1 MARIAILS
9 PSMFSGDAV
18 SNDVLG
24 MYAALS
30 GQGYDVRIFSEGWT
44 ISTPKVWP
52 AHTIKGFLKDR
63 ADVLIYHYS
72 RGWAPGLDLVRDQ
85 KYRTVIKY
93 HNVTPPEFFASYSSD
108 YARMCQDGREE
119 LGPIS
124 QANCE
129 LYLSDS
135 AFNMRDVLAA
145 GVSESK
151 CFVVPPFHHID
162 QIVALE
168 PDASVSKAFE
178 DGQTNICMVGR
189 VAPNKG
195 HPALIEAFTAYHRDY
210 NSHSRLLIVGKE
222 ETRLGKYSRLLRE
235 MVKRLGLQGHVVFT
249 GGVSDQALKSCYLAS
264 RAFMITSEH
273 EGFCVPLVEAM
284 ALRLPI
290 VAYASS
296 AITDTVDN
304 VGLVWEERNPYL
316 LAESIH
322 SIVGDQSIS
331 GSLSEKGWRRYQQHF
346 TNEKIEACFL
356 AAIRKLL

>member
-9 PSMFSGDAV
+9 PNIFSGDAV

-24 MYAALS
+24 MHEALS
-30 GQGYDVRIFSEGWT
+30 RQGYDVRIFSEGWT
-44 ISTPKVWP
+44 IDAPKVWR
-52 AHTIKGFLKDR
+52 AETIGNFLKDR

-72 RGWAPGLDLVRDQ
+72 RGWAPGLDLLRRQ

-93 HNVTPPEFFASYSSD
+93 HNVTPPEFFAKYSSD
-108 YARMCQDGREE
+108 YARMCQEGREE

-124 QANCE
+124 RTNCD

-135 AFNMRDVLAA
+135 AFNMSDLLAS
-145 GVSESK
+145 GVAESK
-151 CFVVPPFHHID
+151 SLVVPPFHHID
-162 QIVALE
+162 RLDSIESDIA
-168 PDASVSKAFE
+168 VSKAFE

-195 HPALIEAFTAYHRDY
+195 HPALIEAFTAYHHDY
-210 NSHSRLLIVGKE
+210 DSNSRLLIVGKE
-222 ETRLGKYSRLLRE
+222 ERRLGKYSRLLRE
-235 MVKRLGLQGHVVFT
+235 MVKRLKLEGHVVFT
-249 GGVSDQALKSCYLAS
+249 GGVSDQALKSCYQAA
-264 RAFMITSEH
+264 RVFMITSEH

-296 AITDTVDN
+296 AITDTVN
-304 VGLVWEERNPYL
+304 NAGLVWEEHNPYL

-322 SIVGDQSIS
+322 SIVKDESIS
-331 GSLSEKGWRRYQQHF
+331 ESLCEKGWCRYQEHF
-346 TNEKIEACFL
+346 TNQKIETSFL
-356 AAIRKLL
+356 AAIGRLL

>member
-18 SNDVLG
+18 SNDVVG
-24 MYAALS
+24 MRDALQR
-30 GQGYDVRIFSEGWT
+30 QGHDARVFAEGWT
-44 ISTPKVWP
+44 IATPKVWP
-52 AHTIKGFLKDR
+52 AHTINGFLKDR
-63 ADVLIYHYS
+63 ADILIYHYS
-72 RGWAPGLDLVRDQ
+72 RGWAPGLDLLRGQ

-93 HNVTPPEFFASYSSD
+93 HNVTPPEFFANYSSD
-108 YARMCQDGREE
+108 LARMCEDGREE

-124 QANCE
+124 KANCE

-135 AFNMRDVLAA
+135 AFNMQDLIAA
-145 GVSESK
+145 GVAESK
-151 CFVVPPFHHID
+151 SFVVPPFHHID
-162 QIVALE
+162 RLDSIE
-168 PDASVSKAFE
+168 PDEEVSRSLT
-178 DGQTNICMVGR
+178 DGMTNICMVGR

-195 HPALIEAFTAYHRDY
+195 HPALIEAFAAYHHDY
-210 NSHSRLLIVGKE
+210 NPDSRLLIVGKE

-235 MVKRLGLQGHVVFT
+235 MVKRLELQGCVVFT
-249 GGVSDQALKSCYLAS
+249 GGVSDPALKSCYLAS

-296 AITDTVDN
+296 AITDTVSD

-316 LAESIH
+316 LAESIN
-322 SIVGDQSIS
+322 SIVGDKSVS
-331 GSLSEKGWRRYQQHF
+331 ESLSENGWRRYQEHF
-346 TNEKIEACFL
+346 TNQKIEASFL
-356 AAIRKLL
+356 SAIGRLL

>member
-24 MYAALS
+24 MHAALS
-30 GQGYDVRIFSEGWT
+30 RHGYDVRIFAEGWT
-44 ISTPKVWP
+44 TTTPKVWP
-52 AHTIKGFLKDR
+52 AETLGSFLKDR

-72 RGWAPGLDLVRDQ
+72 RGWAPGLDLLRRK
-85 KYRTVIKY
+85 KYRTAIKY
-93 HNVTPPEFFASYSSD
+93 HNVTPPEFFVRYSSD
-108 YARMCQDGREE
+108 YARMCQEGREE

-124 QANCE
+124 RTNCD

-135 AFNMRDVLAA
+135 AFNMGDLLAA
-145 GVSESK
+145 GVAESK
-151 CFVVPPFHHID
+151 SFVVPPFHHID
-162 QIVALE
+162 RLDSIE
-168 PDASVSKAFE
+168 PDLAVSKAFE

-195 HPALIEAFTAYHRDY
+195 HTTLIEAFTAYHRDY
-210 NSHSRLLIVGKE
+210 NSESRLLIVGKE

-235 MVKRLGLQGHVVFT
+235 MVKRLELQGHVVFT

-264 RAFMITSEH
+264 RVFMITSEH

-296 AITDTVDN
+296 AITDTVDD

-322 SIVGDQSIS
+322 SIVRYESIS
-331 GSLSEKGWRRYQQHF
+331 ESLREKGWRRYQQHF
-346 TNEKIEACFL
+346 TNEKIEARFL
-356 AAIRKLL
+356 NAIGTLL